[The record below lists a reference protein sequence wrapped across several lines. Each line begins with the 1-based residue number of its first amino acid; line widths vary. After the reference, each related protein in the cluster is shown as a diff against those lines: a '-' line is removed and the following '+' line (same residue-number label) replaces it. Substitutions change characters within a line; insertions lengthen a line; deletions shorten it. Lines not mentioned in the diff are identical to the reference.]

1 VVVRFFLMLLHRSNS
16 CSCPTSQA
24 VANC

>member
-1 VVVRFFLMLLHRSNS
+1 VAVRFFLMLLHRSNS